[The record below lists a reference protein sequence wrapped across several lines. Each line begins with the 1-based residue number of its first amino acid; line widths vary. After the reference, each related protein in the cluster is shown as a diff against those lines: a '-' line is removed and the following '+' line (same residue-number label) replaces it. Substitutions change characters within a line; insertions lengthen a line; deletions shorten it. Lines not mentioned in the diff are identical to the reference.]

1 MVEWATRWERS
12 LSWRGLKSEIWYL
25 LFCKTFELKDWVA
38 HDKTEPTITQKT
50 NLPFPE
56 IFAWKIGIAS

>member
-1 MVEWATRWERS
+1 MGNIIKLA
-12 LSWRGLKSEIWYL
+12 
-25 LFCKTFELKDWVA
+25 DWVA

-56 IFAWKIGIAS
+56 IFAWKIVGIAS